1 MENKKF
7 EVYVED
13 FKKLDSIIAE
23 KGPFWAEEKI
33 FQSPTFQG
41 LSEGFK
47 FILGVSPPFVFP
59 SLDTFW
65 NDFWQ
70 FLRESGKMNTR
81 ECYTQNPLSHWGSL
95 HWGAQIFADE
105 VLSRLS
111 SHSLIGKTPRLL
123 TAAASTHL
131 CHVPSVKDDMAV
143 TGFLD
148 RRLPMIDPS
157 NFDPSNLFSFFEV
170 EYLQW
175 HARR

>member
-59 SLDTFW
+59 SLDTF
-65 NDFWQ
+65 
-70 FLRESGKMNTR
+70 
-81 ECYTQNPLSHWGSL
+81 
-95 HWGAQIFADE
+95 
-105 VLSRLS
+105 
-111 SHSLIGKTPRLL
+111 
-123 TAAASTHL
+123 
-131 CHVPSVKDDMAV
+131 
-143 TGFLD
+143 
-148 RRLPMIDPS
+148 
-157 NFDPSNLFSFFEV
+157 
-170 EYLQW
+170 
-175 HARR
+175 